1 MNFISY
7 RYNLSKL
14 KCKKKY
20 SERCILKDIAEARE
34 NKNSEQLEKLLSLLN
49 ANNIRYKKNKHK
61 LVTSYF
67 LLQH

>member
-49 ANNIRYKKNKHK
+49 ANNIRYKKTN
-61 LVTSYF
+61 TN
-67 LLQH
+67 